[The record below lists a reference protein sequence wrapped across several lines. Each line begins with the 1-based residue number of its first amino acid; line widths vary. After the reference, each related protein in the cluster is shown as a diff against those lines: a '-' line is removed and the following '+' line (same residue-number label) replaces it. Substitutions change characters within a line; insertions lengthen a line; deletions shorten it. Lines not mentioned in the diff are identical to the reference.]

1 MPPAGAAIQWQE
13 GNATA
18 LPYAEAS
25 FDLVVCQ
32 HGLQFFPDR
41 VAALREMRRVLAPG
55 GRVLVIVLQALDRH
69 PVFEALMTSVAAH
82 LSLPIAAV
90 ATPFALSDEAQLRGL
105 FAAAGFQSASV
116 VPESTP
122 VSFTEPARF
131 VQLAVTS
138 SAAAVPAFAQLD
150 GPDRASLL
158 EAVRLDVDSRL
169 QTCLDAGAVSF
180 PMFAHVLIASA

>member
-1 MPPAGAAIQWQE
+1 M
-13 GNATA
+13 A
-18 LPYAEAS
+18 LPYADAS

-55 GRVLVIVLQALDRH
+55 GRVLVMVLQALDRH
-69 PVFEALMTSVAAH
+69 PVFEALMTSVAAQ

-90 ATPFALSDEAQLRGL
+90 TTPFALADAAELCAL
-105 FAAAGFQSASV
+105 FASAGFEAVAV
-116 VPESTP
+116 VPESTR
-122 VSFTEPARF
+122 VSFTEPDRF

-138 SAAAVPAFAQLD
+138 SAAAVPAFAQLE

-158 EAVRLDVDSRL
+158 EAVRIDVDATL
-169 QTCLDAGAVSF
+169 QTYREASAISF
-180 PMFAHVLIASA
+180 PMFAHVVSATR